1 MWLMHQLGDVGIPLN
16 DAEKSEEQPRSV
28 DCRAVAETEG
38 SLLRSHTS
46 APRHLCA
53 LFVRASERHSLV
65 DGFGSMAAIAGAG
78 IGELVERSLLSD
90 EKAEAL
96 YDDITHAEPRREDD
110 SRNSNSSGP
119 QQQQQQRA
127 QTQADVSN
135 NMILDSPDSSFA
147 AFGR

>member
-16 DAEKSEEQPRSV
+16 DAEKSDEQRSTH
-28 DCRAVAETEG
+28 DRRAG
-38 SLLRSHTS
+38 RRSDWLTL
-46 APRHLCA
+46 APLSHLCSSPLVHTLVCA
-53 LFVRASERHSLV
+53 ACRHSLV
-65 DGFGSMAAIAGAG
+65 DGFGSMAAIAAAG

-110 SRNSNSSGP
+110 SRNSNNSSP
-119 QQQQQQRA
+119 QQQQQHA
-127 QTQADVSN
+127 QIHAEVAN
-135 NMILDSPDSSFA
+135 NMILDSPDSSFD

>member
-1 MWLMHQLGDVGIPLN
+1 
-16 DAEKSEEQPRSV
+16 
-28 DCRAVAETEG
+28 
-38 SLLRSHTS
+38 
-46 APRHLCA
+46 
-53 LFVRASERHSLV
+53 
-65 DGFGSMAAIAGAG
+65 MAAIAGAG

-110 SRNSNSSGP
+110 SRNSNINSSQP
-119 QQQQQQRA
+119 QHHHA
-127 QTQADVSN
+127 QTQADVAN